1 MKLTRAVFAF
11 LLSLIVLSCSEED
24 LNSSTGIKVPE
35 TESFP
40 SYDESGDIEIRV
52 WYKESSGLQHA
63 PSISVDVDPEFVLV
77 GGGAWVKNA
86 SYGAYI
92 TESSPS
98 TNKRTW
104 TARSKDH
111 LTSDTHSIVA
121 YAVGM
126 RVNGLTRSQLAS
138 HVIINQET
146 TPSAA
151 SHPSESVSVS
161 SAYHLVGGGVK
172 VHWSGSGNLVTSSYP
187 SGNTWNVSSKD
198 HIKGSKAKI
207 TAYAIGLKKSIPGFG
222 NIVRHLPSP
231 QSSYVGTGVDTERSN
246 VPYGYV
252 ATCAG
257 ARTTYSGSGRMLM
270 GYRPDFRNADYTES
284 KSKDHANA
292 SSGTLYNYI
301 IAVKK
306 QQSN

>member
-1 MKLTRAVFAF
+1 MKLTKIIFA
-11 LLSLIVLSCSEED
+11 LSLLLITFSCAEED
-24 LNSSTGIKVPE
+24 LNSDLGIVNPE
-35 TESFP
+35 AESFP
-40 SYDESGDIEIRV
+40 SYDASGDIEIRV
-52 WYKESSGLQHA
+52 WYNESSGLEHA
-63 PSISVDVDPEFVLV
+63 PSVTVDVDPEFVLV

-138 HVIINQET
+138 HVILKEET
-146 TPSAA
+146 TPTAA
-151 SHPSESVSVS
+151 SHPSETVSVS
-161 SAYHLVGGGVK
+161 NAYHLVGGGVK
-172 VHWSGSGNLVTSSYP
+172 VHWSGSGNMVTSSYP
-187 SGNTWNVSSKD
+187 SGNTWKVSSKD
-198 HIKGSKAKI
+198 HIKGSQAKI

-231 QSSYVGTGVDTERSN
+231 QSSYVSTGVDTERSN

-252 ATCAG
+252 TTCAG
-257 ARTTYSGSGRMLM
+257 ARTTFSGSGRMLM

-284 KSKDHANA
+284 KSKDHASA
-292 SSGTLYNYI
+292 SSGRLYNYI